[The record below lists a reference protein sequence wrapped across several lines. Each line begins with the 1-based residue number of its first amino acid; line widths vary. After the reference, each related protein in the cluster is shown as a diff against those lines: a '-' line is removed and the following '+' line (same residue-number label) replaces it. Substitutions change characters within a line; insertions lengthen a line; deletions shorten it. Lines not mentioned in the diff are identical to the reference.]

1 MIDSLLSIIP
11 ILLALLVGMLAG
23 KLLPTKIS
31 YPIARMIG
39 PFVWVL
45 LFVIGFKFGLVLE
58 KLHNIGEILLL
69 ATTFSIGLS
78 VCVGI
83 SVYFGLDLK
92 RKNADQPIES
102 DLGILHVLL
111 ECSYAFGSIILG
123 GLFAQGLIYMGWS
136 TGFMPSIDIFLY
148 ILLFV
153 IGVDIVNAPINLKSL
168 NQRTLIGLP
177 LFIFIGSTIGG
188 LIIAWLWG
196 IDLRLGLVFS
206 GGYGWFSLSGV
217 MVTHRLGEFYGAVAL
232 LTELFRE
239 LFSILVI
246 FFVGRYYP
254 EIGVATAGATAMD
267 TTLPIIKRA
276 SGNAYIAQAIY
287 IGAILSLIVP
297 FWLAFLLSLL

>member
-92 RKNADQPIES
+92 RKKADQPIES

-123 GLFAQGLIYMGWS
+123 GLLAQGLLYMGWN
-136 TGFMPSIDIFLY
+136 TGFMPPIDIFLY

-153 IGVDIVNAPINLKSL
+153 IGVDIVNAPINVKFL
-168 NQRTLIGLP
+168 NQRTLLGLP
-177 LFIFIGSTIGG
+177 LCIFIGSTIGG